1 MKKNT
6 LIKNLY
12 FVINSIGMSSLIR
25 LQLLWTPSNYK
36 TTFPG
41 LRVFKIHLL
50 KTCCGIINTL
60 IWFYCIYAR
69 LYKV

>member
-6 LIKNLY
+6 LIKNSY
-12 FVINSIGMSSLIR
+12 FVINCIGMSSLIR

-50 KTCCGIINTL
+50 KACCGIINTL